1 MILMGKEHLISE
13 QYTELK
19 PFKDEKS
26 RYDAPFGK
34 QSLEMQH
41 FMAALDVSRE
51 ELMKGYAIDELQLK
65 EFLFGTPEK
74 SDEGKFFYIY
84 YDLKNKVDEQKEASN
99 KKVLIKLLNSGKAF
113 EKKIFYKLFRT
124 VLGITQKE
132 FSEIVNMNISTI
144 RSWEQGKSAAS
155 GSSQMLIYMA
165 LPDVVKN
172 ELEVNKKAENRRSA
186 AEVRSYEGT
195 IRSFEG
201 TMTVRIK
208 GGRNAQRKISRSR
221 SNTIER
227 LEKVSEIVKELN

>member
-1 MILMGKEHLISE
+1 MILMSKEHLTSE

-41 FMAALDVSRE
+41 FMAALEVTRE
-51 ELMKGYAIDELQLK
+51 ELMIDYAIDEFQLK

-74 SDEGKFFYIY
+74 SDEGKFFNIY
-84 YDLKNKVDEQKEASN
+84 YDLKNKVEEQKEDSN
-99 KKVLIKLLNSGKAF
+99 KKALIKLLNSGKAF

-144 RSWEQGKSAAS
+144 RSWEQGKSVAS
-155 GSSQMLIYMA
+155 GSSQISSRAISPM
-165 LPDVVKN
+165 PP
-172 ELEVNKKAENRRSA
+172 ERSLA
-186 AEVRSYEGT
+186 VRSVSSLTSMVQPSWRTFSSSESSFSNAAARWRAAVE
-195 IRSFEG
+195 IR
-201 TMTVRIK
+201 
-208 GGRNAQRKISRSR
+208 
-221 SNTIER
+221 R
-227 LEKVSEIVKELN
+227 LEMFMGKPLSS

>member
-1 MILMGKEHLISE
+1 MGKEHLTSE

-51 ELMKGYAIDELQLK
+51 ELMKDYAIDELQLK

-74 SDEGKFFYIY
+74 SAEGKFFYIY
-84 YDLKNKVDEQKEASN
+84 YDLKNKVEEQKESSN
-99 KKVLIKLLNSGKAF
+99 KKALIKLLNSGRAF

-144 RSWEQGKSAAS
+144 RSWEQGKSTAS

-165 LPDVVKN
+165 LPDEVKK
-172 ELEVNKKAENRRSA
+172 ELEVNKKAENCRPS
-186 AEVRSYEGT
+186 AEVRAFEGT
-195 IRSFEG
+195 IRSPRG
-201 TMTVRIK
+201 KAIVRIK
-208 GGRNAQRKISRSR
+208 GGRKINRSK
-221 SNTIER
+221 SNTIQN

>member
-1 MILMGKEHLISE
+1 MGKEHLTSE

-51 ELMKGYAIDELQLK
+51 ELMKDYVIDELQLK

-74 SDEGKFFYIY
+74 SAEGKFFYIY
-84 YDLKNKVDEQKEASN
+84 YDLKNKVDEQKKASN
-99 KKVLIKLLNSGKAF
+99 KKALIKLLNSGKAF

-155 GSSQMLIYMA
+155 GSSQMLIYMV
-165 LPDVVKN
+165 LPDEVKK
-172 ELEVNKKAENRRSA
+172 ELEVNKKAENCRPS
-186 AEVRSYEGT
+186 AEVRVFEGT
-195 IRSFEG
+195 IRSPG
-201 TMTVRIK
+201 GKAIVRIK
-208 GGRNAQRKISRSR
+208 GGRKINRSK
-221 SNTIER
+221 SNTIQN

>member
-1 MILMGKEHLISE
+1 MILMGKEHLTSE

-51 ELMKGYAIDELQLK
+51 ELMKDYAIDELQLK

-74 SDEGKFFYIY
+74 SAEGKFFYIY
-84 YDLKNKVDEQKEASN
+84 YDLKNKVEEQKESSN
-99 KKVLIKLLNSGKAF
+99 KKALIKLLNSGRAF

-144 RSWEQGKSAAS
+144 RSWEQGKSTAS

-165 LPDVVKN
+165 LPDEVKK
-172 ELEVNKKAENRRSA
+172 ELEVNKKAENCRPS
-186 AEVRSYEGT
+186 AEVRAFEGT
-195 IRSFEG
+195 IRSPRG
-201 TMTVRIK
+201 KAIVRIK
-208 GGRNAQRKISRSR
+208 GGRKINRSK
-221 SNTIER
+221 SNTIQN

>member
-1 MILMGKEHLISE
+1 MILMSKEHLTSD

-41 FMAALDVSRE
+41 FMAALEVTRE
-51 ELMKGYAIDELQLK
+51 ELMIDYAIDEFQLK

-74 SDEGKFFYIY
+74 SDEGKFFNIY
-84 YDLKNKVDEQKEASN
+84 YDLKNKVEEQKEDSN
-99 KKVLIKLLNSGKAF
+99 KKALIKLLNSGKAF
-113 EKKIFYKLFRT
+113 EKKIFYKLFRI

-144 RSWEQGKSAAS
+144 RSWEQGKSVAS

-165 LPDVVKN
+165 LPDEVKK
-172 ELEVNKKAENRRSA
+172 ELEVNKKAENSRPS
-186 AEVRSYEGT
+186 AEVRVFEGT
-195 IRSFEG
+195 IRSPG
-201 TMTVRIK
+201 GKPVVRIK
-208 GGRNAQRKISRSR
+208 IRKNVPRKISRSR

>member
-1 MILMGKEHLISE
+1 MGKEHLTSE

-51 ELMKGYAIDELQLK
+51 ELMKDYAIDELQLK

-74 SDEGKFFYIY
+74 SAEGKFFYIY
-84 YDLKNKVDEQKEASN
+84 YDLKNKVDEQKQASN
-99 KKVLIKLLNSGKAF
+99 KKALIKLLNSGKAF

-165 LPDVVKN
+165 LPEEVKK
-172 ELEVNKKAENRRSA
+172 ELEVNKKAENCRPS
-186 AEVRSYEGT
+186 AEVRVFEGT
-195 IRSFEG
+195 IRSPRG
-201 TMTVRIK
+201 KAIVRIK
-208 GGRNAQRKISRSR
+208 GGRKINRSK
-221 SNTIER
+221 SNTIQN

>member
-1 MILMGKEHLISE
+1 MGKEHLTSE

-34 QSLEMQH
+34 QSLEIQH

-51 ELMKGYAIDELQLK
+51 ELMKEYAIDELQLK

-74 SDEGKFFYIY
+74 SAEAKFFYIY
-84 YDLKNKVDEQKEASN
+84 YDLKNKVDGQKKANN
-99 KKVLIKLLNSGKAF
+99 KKTLIKLLNSGKAF
-113 EKKIFYKLFRT
+113 DKKIFYKLFRT

-165 LPDVVKN
+165 LPDEVKK
-172 ELEVNKKAENRRSA
+172 ELEVNKKAVNNKSS
-186 AEVRSYEGT
+186 AEVRSAEGT
-195 IRSFEG
+195 IRNSG
-201 TMTVRIK
+201 GKTIVRIK
-208 GGRNAQRKISRSR
+208 GGKNVPRKISRSR

-227 LEKVSEIVKELN
+227 LGKVSEIVKELN

>member
-1 MILMGKEHLISE
+1 MGKEHLTSE

-51 ELMKGYAIDELQLK
+51 ELMKDYAIDELQLK

-74 SDEGKFFYIY
+74 SAECKFFYIY
-84 YDLKNKVDEQKEASN
+84 YDLKNKVEEQKESSN
-99 KKVLIKLLNSGKAF
+99 KKALIKLLNSGRAF

-144 RSWEQGKSAAS
+144 RSWEQGKSTAS

-165 LPDVVKN
+165 LPDEVKK
-172 ELEVNKKAENRRSA
+172 ELEVNKKAENCRPS
-186 AEVRSYEGT
+186 AEVRAFEGT
-195 IRSFEG
+195 IRSPRG
-201 TMTVRIK
+201 KAIVRIK
-208 GGRNAQRKISRSR
+208 GGRKINRSK
-221 SNTIER
+221 SNTIQN